1 MPLGN
6 RKNKIVKIC
15 CYTFITLLIVIAA
28 CKKEKECD
36 KTDPNSECYVPP
48 VVNNPTEPTKNCDV
62 EQNAYE
68 TAQATA
74 TTDSV
79 AVEDFKATVPDIFL
93 SLVNTNMLLDGM
105 SEEEAWNESIKTV
118 INSPNAPQ
126 ILKEWVLAYKNFLDS
141 FNKSVEEREEALAAL
156 LACQQRLVKQ

>member
-1 MPLGN
+1 MKRN
-6 RKNKIVKIC
+6 TSKILTLTVIC
-15 CYTFITLLIVIAA
+15 LLIVFAA

-79 AVEDFKATVPDIFL
+79 AVEDFKATVTGALRNLI
-93 SLVNTNMLLDGM
+93 SKYINQGM
-105 SEEEAWNESIKTV
+105 TEEDAWERAIDEAISD
-118 INSPNAPQ
+118 PNCPVD
-126 ILKEWVLAYKNFLDS
+126 LKQWAQTYKNFLDS

-156 LACQQRLVKQ
+156 LACQQMLVKQ